1 MLDLLNFESFFFFL
15 SKSLK
20 ELNVSVSA
28 FPGAFRRQLD
38 LKEIDQNFYNVVLG
52 TNFMLIRMLT
62 LKDIPWRS
70 NSLHRA
76 TRITPYY
83 VICINVHLEITATG
97 LF

>member
-1 MLDLLNFESFFFFL
+1 MKNMQDKYAEKYAWSFKFWKFFFL

-52 TNFMLIRMLT
+52 TNFT
-62 LKDIPWRS
+62 L
-70 NSLHRA
+70 
-76 TRITPYY
+76 
-83 VICINVHLEITATG
+83 
-97 LF
+97 

>member
-1 MLDLLNFESFFFFL
+1 MKNMQDKYAEKYAWSFKFWKFFFL

-52 TNFMLIRMLT
+52 TNF
-62 LKDIPWRS
+62 
-70 NSLHRA
+70 A
-76 TRITPYY
+76 
-83 VICINVHLEITATG
+83 V
-97 LF
+97 

>member
-1 MLDLLNFESFFFFL
+1 MKNMQDKYAEKYAWSFKFWKFFL

-52 TNFMLIRMLT
+52 TNFT
-62 LKDIPWRS
+62 
-70 NSLHRA
+70 
-76 TRITPYY
+76 
-83 VICINVHLEITATG
+83 V
-97 LF
+97 

>member
-1 MLDLLNFESFFFFL
+1 MLDLLNFESFFFL

-52 TNFMLIRMLT
+52 TNFT
-62 LKDIPWRS
+62 
-70 NSLHRA
+70 
-76 TRITPYY
+76 
-83 VICINVHLEITATG
+83 V
-97 LF
+97 